1 MSASNF
7 GARLV
12 LLCLIIGAMP
22 FAAVWAQSPA
32 DEPQPASDAAE
43 SVPTADS
50 DGDLFGRTSPRGTFI
65 GYIEAISVQDYR
77 LAAEYLDLSHL
88 PAQQR
93 DLLGPGQARL
103 LQRALDRGGMMP
115 PAVMLSDDPDGRL
128 DDNLNPHLDRLGTI
142 RIGDREVPFLAERHE
157 RDGAVIWLISSS
169 TLEGLPDLVREAQ
182 PFNIDV
188 LLPPV
193 LLSTTWQ
200 GVSIGHWVAI
210 LVLGA
215 LSYLLSYVL
224 VFVGV
229 QIFRLAL
236 RQRLTGFSEGVLN
249 AFVLPARIYLAVWL
263 LVLAVRYLGIAIVA
277 RQYFGAVLIVVTWAA
292 SLLLVWRLISLLS
305 DLAHRQ
311 LLKHHNLGAMS
322 ALQFF
327 RRAAKIVVLVV
338 GVVIVLDTLGYNV
351 TTGLAALGIGG
362 LAVALGAQKTIENL
376 VGSLTLIFD
385 QPIRVGDYCS
395 VGETSGVVE
404 QIGMRSSRLRT
415 VDRTLVVIPNS
426 EFASHRIENFAL
438 RDQFRFSPT
447 LSLRADTTPN
457 QVRWILVK
465 LRELLYAH
473 PKVDPDPA
481 RVRFV
486 GLADGALQL
495 EVFAYIRGKSFD
507 DFLEVQEDLYL
518 RIMDV
523 IANSGSGL
531 AFQSHTLYHAA
542 DSGVSP
548 EKRDKV
554 EAQVQEWRAKGELD
568 IPSFDPRRITELR
581 NRIVYPPED
590 SSAGRKRR

>member
-1 MSASNF
+1 
-7 GARLV
+7 
-12 LLCLIIGAMP
+12 
-22 FAAVWAQSPA
+22 
-32 DEPQPASDAAE
+32 
-43 SVPTADS
+43 
-50 DGDLFGRTSPRGTFI
+50 
-65 GYIEAISVQDYR
+65 
-77 LAAEYLDLSHL
+77 
-88 PAQQR
+88 
-93 DLLGPGQARL
+93 
-103 LQRALDRGGMMP
+103 MMP

-404 QIGMRSSRLRT
+404 QIGMRSSRRWRPSPLPPKMGRFLDADDGNNMTTSPLIVALDYQDLGACMDLVNKLDPQRVRLKVGNELFTYGGPQVVEQLQDKGFQVFLDLKYHDIPNTVARAVGAAARLGVWMVNIHAAGGERMMVAAREAVDQATHKPLLIGVTVLTSMTAADLQQAGVSREPLEQVRELATLAQQCGLDGVVCSAQEAPMLRKVLGSKFALVT
-415 VDRTLVVIPNS
+415 PGIRPAGAASDDQRRTLTPAEALAAGSDYLVVGRPITQ
-426 EFASHRIENFAL
+426 AA
-438 RDQFRFSPT
+438 
-447 LSLRADTTPN
+447 
-457 QVRWILVK
+457 
-465 LRELLYAH
+465 
-473 PKVDPDPA
+473 DPA
-481 RVRFV
+481 Q
-486 GLADGALQL
+486 AC
-495 EVFAYIRGKSFD
+495 
-507 DFLEVQEDLYL
+507 EDLL
-518 RIMDV
+518 
-523 IANSGSGL
+523 
-531 AFQSHTLYHAA
+531 QSL
-542 DSGVSP
+542 
-548 EKRDKV
+548 
-554 EAQVQEWRAKGELD
+554 QAKDL
-568 IPSFDPRRITELR
+568 
-581 NRIVYPPED
+581 
-590 SSAGRKRR
+590 